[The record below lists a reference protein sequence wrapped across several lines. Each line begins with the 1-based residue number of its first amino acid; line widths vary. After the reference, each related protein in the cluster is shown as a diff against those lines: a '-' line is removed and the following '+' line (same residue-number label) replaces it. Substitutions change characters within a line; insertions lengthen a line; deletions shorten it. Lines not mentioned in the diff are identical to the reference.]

1 MNKRMMLIAVLGL
14 LLTGAATS
22 SRALAHDDAE
32 AQPPAPTSGSGT
44 APAGEADPALA
55 RMRLKNLVRSSF
67 RQGLASGSAADGQL
81 GLDDALAR
89 IDAMSDKEALGAA
102 ASLGPVMG
110 LSRNLDLLAAATGEL
125 DSTAVVADDAAV
137 EALRRDMDAY
147 LARFVPYVPRVQERY
162 PEYNAMLSQFRSHV
176 QGMDDRDLAMLVAT
190 FDQIPS
196 ARGILA
202 VDPAVI
208 IGQGGAQQQ
217 QQQQRAEP
225 GRRQRP
231 DGLDAGSIHTLSSCA
246 DMTFGPVATVAMMAI
261 AEAADEVKDLLWD
274 DLMIGNINLPN
285 PIRIAAAIIALPLQL
300 LALSMKADMDV
311 FSNCNDSAHQ
321 TLTEMH
327 KEESE
332 IRLEAMKSMLN
343 DATKITDLKRTI
355 ANRADRMDVFAVE
368 FRRLTLRL
376 DIEKD
381 LLRMGDPRI
390 SLFQIPQSVCITV
403 GEHQSCG
410 QLETVRDIVADTI
423 LDNRSLGFDTT
434 LASVALADGDSQRAL
449 GLYKAAYTRYRYA
462 YQLAVRSE

>member
-14 LLTGAATS
+14 LLTNAATS

-32 AQPPAPTSGSGT
+32 APPPAPASGTGT

-67 RQGLASGSAADGQL
+67 RQGLAPDAASDGQL
-81 GLDDALAR
+81 GLDEALAR

-110 LSRNLDLLAAATGEL
+110 LARNLDLLAAAAEEPDG
-125 DSTAVVADDAAV
+125 AAARADDAAV

-176 QGMDDRDLAMLVAT
+176 QSMDDRDLAMLVAT

-208 IGQGGAQQQ
+208 IGQGGAQE
-217 QQQQRAEP
+217 QQRAEP
-225 GRRQRP
+225 SRRQRP

-246 DMTFGPVATVAMMAI
+246 DMAFGPVATVAMMAI

-274 DLMIGNINLPN
+274 DLMLGNINLPN

-321 TLTEMH
+321 YLTEMH

-343 DATKITDLKRTI
+343 DGTKITDLKRTI